1 MKTVNDNPIVEING
15 QLIVVAPHT
24 HMTTEQVRAM
34 QDEIVDKELWTTM
47 PWGDPERGG
56 MIVMLSDISTTE
68 LEVVLLT
75 HSQLSVRRKAIVLEL
90 LKRRYRSEGE
100 DAET

>member
-1 MKTVNDNPIVEING
+1 MKTVNDYPIVEING
-15 QLIVVAPHT
+15 QLIAIVAHT
-24 HMTTEQVRAM
+24 YMTTEQVRAM
-34 QDEIVDKELWTTM
+34 QDEIVDKELWKTM

>member
-15 QLIVVAPHT
+15 QLIAIVPHT
-24 HMTTEQVRAM
+24 HMTTDEVRAI
-34 QDEIVDKELWTTM
+34 QENIVDKKMWDTM
-47 PWGDPERGG
+47 PWLAPEGG
-56 MIVMLSDISTTE
+56 RKIVMLSDIATDE

-100 DAET
+100 HEAT